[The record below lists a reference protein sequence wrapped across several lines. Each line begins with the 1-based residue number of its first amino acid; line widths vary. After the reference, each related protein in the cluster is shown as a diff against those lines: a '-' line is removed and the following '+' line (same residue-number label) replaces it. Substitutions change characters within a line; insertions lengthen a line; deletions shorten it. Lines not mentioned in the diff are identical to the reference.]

1 MRCGMTSRRVSW
13 RPSSRETPL
22 VILSGEEVLRTARAG
37 ARESVSPPRAG
48 IWSGAAGWIGPTGTG
63 RLGSPV
69 NIREALR
76 HGSRVLSTEG
86 GSDEANLDAE
96 LLLAHALNTDRT
108 HLYQRLRAELRHDLE
123 ATFNALLRRR
133 LSHEPTAYILGWKEF
148 YGLELEV
155 TPAAIIPRPET
166 ETLVEFV
173 LDFAAARQAGRGLR
187 VVDVGVG
194 CGAIGVALAK
204 HLPQAEII
212 ATDVSPEA
220 LALALRNAERH
231 GVAGRISFLEG
242 DLLAPLHDTAH
253 PEPKP
258 GVSRD
263 SSRRVD
269 VIAANLPYVRTCDFE
284 AAPPEIR
291 DHEPRASLDGGSDG
305 LRIIERFLQQAPDH
319 LQPRGAVFAEIG
331 HQQEKP
337 ASSIAATAFPQAY
350 VEVAPD
356 LAGIPRVL
364 IIRL

>member
-1 MRCGMTSRRVSW
+1 M
-13 RPSSRETPL
+13 
-22 VILSGEEVLRTARAG
+22 
-37 ARESVSPPRAG
+37 
-48 IWSGAAGWIGPTGTG
+48 
-63 RLGSPV
+63 

-76 HGSRVLSTEG
+76 HGSRVLSAEG

-96 LLLAHALNTDRT
+96 ILLAHALNTDRT
-108 HLYQRLRAELRHDLE
+108 HLYQRLRAELCHDLE

-133 LSHEPTAYILGWKEF
+133 LSHEPTAYILGRKEF

-231 GVAGRISFLEG
+231 HVAERISFLEG
-242 DLLAPLHDTAH
+242 DLLAPLDDTAH

-269 VIAANLPYVRTCDFE
+269 VIAANLPYVRTGDFE

-291 DHEPRASLDGGSDG
+291 DHEPRTGLDGGPDG
-305 LRIIERFLQQAPDH
+305 LRIIERLLVQAPSR
-319 LQPRGAVFAEIG
+319 LKPGGALFVEIG
-331 HQQEKP
+331 EGQGE
-337 ASSIAATAFPQAY
+337 AALSLARACFPQAR
-350 VEVAPD
+350 VEVKQD
-356 LAGIPRVL
+356 LSGLDRVL
-364 IIRL
+364 VVRT